1 MDRGVWQVT
10 VHRVANSP
18 TGLSDWHYRKQS
30 TAQKTIPPVAETW
43 DHPKRVLLFPGGSLS
58 EGCSVVSD
66 QKLSGSSVH
75 GIHQA
80 RLLQWVAILFSG
92 EPSPGTEP
100 GSTTLKAGSLS
111 HQGNSNQQ
119 KEKRKKAIASITR
132 PGFRS
137 WVVKNLSGFFAQ
149 LCLIGHP
156 VFTWKSPLWLYGYW
170 VSLVSQ
176 LEKNSPTVRE
186 TCVPS
191 LG

>member
-1 MDRGVWQVT
+1 M
-10 VHRVANSP
+10 
-18 TGLSDWHYRKQS
+18 
-30 TAQKTIPPVAETW
+30 AETW

-58 EGCSVVSD
+58 ESRSVVSN

-80 RLLQWVAILFSG
+80 RILQWVAILFSG
-92 EPSPGTEP
+92 ESSPGTEP

-119 KEKRKKAIASITR
+119 KAKKKKKKKAICQYTR
-132 PGFRS
+132 PRCQS

-186 TCVPS
+186 TWGRS